1 MRMTTPLLDRSVK
14 VLLLLLLLFT
24 LLYFGK
30 PFFVPIL
37 IAAFL
42 SMLLIPLC
50 KRLERKMPR
59 GLAVLI
65 GVLALLAVV
74 AVIVYIVST
83 QVSNIADNAEQIE
96 RNISAKV
103 EKVQEFVTRSLG
115 IPQHKQQQVIQQ
127 QQQASTG
134 KISGI
139 ISGFFSS
146 LGSLLTNF
154 VILLVYI
161 FLFLY
166 FRDHF
171 SQFLLKVV
179 PQKEKTN
186 TKTIMH
192 DAQQVAQKYLSGLA
206 IMIGCLWVMYGIGF
220 SIIGVKNGLFYA
232 VLCGLLEIV
241 PFVGNLTGVSLTIVM
256 SLAQGGDLRLVV
268 AILITYGIVQFLQ
281 TYFLEPLV
289 VGRGISIHPVFT
301 IIGIVGGELLWGIP
315 GMVLALPL
323 MGVVKIICD
332 HIEPLKPYGF
342 LIGEERQQ
350 RPKAMEKLKKK
361 VTKTASETDS

>member
-1 MRMTTPLLDRSVK
+1 MTTPLLDRSIK
-14 VLLLLLLLFT
+14 VLLLVLLIFI

-30 PFFVPIL
+30 PFFVPVL
-37 IAAFL
+37 MAAFL
-42 SMLLIPLC
+42 SMLLMPLC
-50 KRLERKMPR
+50 KRLERKIPR
-59 GLAVLI
+59 GLAV
-65 GVLALLAVV
+65 VV
-74 AVIVYIVST
+74 AVLVFLAAVGVIVYIVST

-103 EKVQEFVTRSLG
+103 QTVQQFVTRSLG
-115 IPQHKQQQVIQQ
+115 IPQQKQQQVIQQ

-134 KISGI
+134 KISTVI
-139 ISGFFSS
+139 TGFFTS
-146 LGSLLTNF
+146 LGGLLTNF
-154 VILLVYI
+154 IILVVYI

-171 SQFLLKVV
+171 SQFLMKVV
-179 PQKEKTN
+179 PPKDKTN
-186 TKTIMH
+186 TKTILH
-192 DAQQVAQKYLSGLA
+192 DAQQVAQKYLTGLA

-241 PFVGNLTGVSLTIVM
+241 PFVGNLTGVSLAIIM
-256 SLAQGGDLRLVV
+256 SLAQGGDLKLVV
-268 AILITYGIVQFLQ
+268 AILITYGIVQFVQ
-281 TYFLEPLV
+281 SYFLEPLV

-301 IIGIVGGELLWGIP
+301 IVGIVAGEALWGIP

-332 HIEPLKPYGF
+332 HVEPLKPYGF

-350 RPKAMEKLKKK
+350 RPKVMDKLKKK
-361 VTKTASETDS
+361 VT